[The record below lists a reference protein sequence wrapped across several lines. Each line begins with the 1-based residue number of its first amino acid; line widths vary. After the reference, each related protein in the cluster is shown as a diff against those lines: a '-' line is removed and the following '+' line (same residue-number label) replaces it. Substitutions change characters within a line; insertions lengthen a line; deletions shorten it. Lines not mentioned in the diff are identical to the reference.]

1 MAFLIPQNI
10 PSRNDLP
17 ARLQT
22 VARALRDF
30 LPREVTVWLE
40 RTGTGDRATLAL
52 EFDIDF
58 DQVFSPTNQDPY
70 LVVFDP
76 ASGIAVLEAPSPR
89 SLARR
94 GVLAL
99 RRKLD
104 LARIQSDVKTR
115 VEELSHRIHASGS
128 RRISGLPI
136 KQVIALPEVPRAK
149 TPSSTRNTPLLSRED
164 FDSQNLGKAL
174 RSILGGKSPSLTE
187 ENEKAVRAVVNP
199 RIVIQD
205 DQGAD
210 EGRLLFDPPSLS
222 DPDQAIAVLDRRQER
237 LAMSLGPG
245 YRIIRGVAGSGKTLV
260 LTYRARY
267 FAEHFPSTRIL
278 LLCFN
283 RPLFASLEQEVR
295 DFANIRVK
303 TVDALAYQLVEKSA
317 GGSQPNLADDEK
329 WRRRRTQ
336 AKKTAEGLSDSD
348 KYDLVLVDEAQDLE
362 PSHLDLAHAMLK
374 SNKEHFI
381 MALDSAQN
389 IYRRRMTW
397 NPPGM
402 TARGRSTIL
411 RRNYRNTREILEPA
425 VDVLMGPDRTPSRAV
440 ANDLETLVLPEAAE
454 RSGPRPLFL
463 ECADLRAEITEIA
476 RQVKKRL
483 DAGVEPKD
491 IVVLSGHKR
500 QRHYVRQELQKSGV
514 RWFNAR
520 RPFRNRDKSAFVR
533 DAVRMATLHLFKGL
547 EFPHVII
554 GAANHI
560 WVQEQDNASR
570 FEARKRLLYTAMTR
584 ATQTLTVTF
593 SGAGA
598 MADALRAARTRIR

>member
-30 LPREVTVWLE
+30 LPEEVTVWLE
-40 RTGTGDRATLAL
+40 RTGTGDRVTLAS
-52 EFDIDF
+52 EFEIDF
-58 DQVFSPTNQDPY
+58 DQVSSPTDQDPY

-104 LARIQSDVKTR
+104 LAHIQSDVKTR
-115 VEELSHRIHASGS
+115 AEGLSQRIHISGTS
-128 RRISGLPI
+128 RISELPI
-136 KQVIALPEVPRAK
+136 RHAIALPEVPRARVA
-149 TPSSTRNTPLLSRED
+149 SAGRNTPLLSRED
-164 FDSQNLGKAL
+164 FQPKNLGMAL
-174 RSILGGKSPSLTE
+174 RRILGGKSPSLTE
-187 ENEKAVRAVVNP
+187 ENEKVVRAAVNP
-199 RIVIQD
+199 RIVIKD
-205 DQGAD
+205 DQDAD
-210 EGRLLFDPPSLS
+210 QGRLLFDPPSLS

-267 FAEHFPSTRIL
+267 FAEHFPSTHIL

-283 RPLFASLEQEVR
+283 RPLFAALKKEV
-295 DFANIRVK
+295 AGTSNIKVK
-303 TVDALAYQLVEKSA
+303 TVDALAYELVEEPA
-317 GGSQPNLADDEK
+317 GGSPPNLPDEEK
-329 WRRRRTQ
+329 WRQRRID
-336 AKKTAEGLSDSD
+336 AKNNAEDLSDSD

-362 PSHLDLAHAMLK
+362 PSHLELAHAMLK
-374 SNKEHFI
+374 SDKDHFV

-425 VDVLMGPDRTPSRAV
+425 VDILVGPNRTPSRAV

-454 RSGPRPLFL
+454 RSGPRPLLL
-463 ECADLRAEITEIA
+463 ECADLRAETTEIA
-476 RQVKKRL
+476 RQVKERL
-483 DAGVEPKD
+483 DAGVEPRD

-520 RPFRNRDKSAFVR
+520 RPFRNKDKSAFVR

-560 WVQEQDNASR
+560 WVRDEDVSSR
-570 FEARKRLLYTAMTR
+570 IDAQKRLLYTAMTR

-593 SGAGA
+593 SGTGA
-598 MADALRAARTRIR
+598 MADALRAARTRIS